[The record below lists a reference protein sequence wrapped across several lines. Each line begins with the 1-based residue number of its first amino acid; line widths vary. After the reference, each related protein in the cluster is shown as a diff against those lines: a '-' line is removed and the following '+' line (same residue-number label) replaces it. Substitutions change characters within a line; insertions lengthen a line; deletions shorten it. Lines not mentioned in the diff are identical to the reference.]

1 MELDIEVKW
10 TQEDIEKMLR
20 ARLAEEGFL
29 LVPQKKQEPRKT
41 QGKKKS
47 EEESPEDRYF
57 VWPRGG
63 NVKVKARAM
72 ISPRA
77 QRAAVEPSVTRP
89 ALVDDDDDSSIPRDM
104 LPEGANVDKLEAAAK
119 QRKRMPGESTERP
132 EE

>member
-29 LVPQKKQEPRKT
+29 LVPQKKQEPRKEK
-41 QGKKKS
+41 GKKA

-63 NVKVKARAM
+63 SVKVKARAM

-77 QRAAVEPSVTRP
+77 QRAAVEPSATKP
-89 ALVDDDDDSSIPRDM
+89 TLVDDDDSSIPRDM

-132 EE
+132 ED